1 MKLKFN
7 SFLFTLALGCSL
19 TASAQ
24 DDHFN
29 CGQSKVTQEMWAK
42 NPQLKADHEDFLN
55 RVRVSAEMNP
65 VTQKVVYTI
74 PLVFHIIHEYGQ
86 ENISDAQVFDQV
98 AVLNRD
104 YRKLNADISQ
114 LVAGYDTLAA
124 DAQIEFRLA
133 TIGPNGECT
142 NGINHIY
149 SHETSN
155 GDDYAKHNQWHRSRY
170 LNIWVV
176 RSMKDGV
183 AGYAYQPNDG
193 LDFWRDGII
202 ILQQYIGR
210 IGTGEEFRSRA
221 LTHEIGHYLGLDH
234 CWGGTN
240 EPGVACGDDGIA
252 DTPETKGFDF
262 CPTTLAQAQ
271 VCNPGVV
278 ENYQNYMEYSY
289 CSVMF
294 TKKQVAF
301 IRNSLLVETA
311 NRSNLVKDS
320 NLIATGALVSPAPL
334 CAPVADFSTWVIG
347 SGSTLTRSKFACEG
361 DVVTFKDASWNAATI
376 NRTWS
381 FQDGTPATSTI
392 ANPEVTFSGFG
403 WKKVKLTVANATGQD
418 SIVDF
423 YAIHISP
430 TWVDHTGPYTE
441 NFESGN
447 VASWLVDN
455 PENNYAKWQLSNTHG
470 KDNSKCMMLNNY
482 KDVSSAQLY
491 TEDYFYDF
499 RLGGNKDALVSPSF
513 DLTNTTG
520 SELIFDYSYA
530 TGGTVLADITESLKI
545 YVSKNCGKTWT
556 LRETLSTTEL
566 LTAGNSS
573 GISYAPNTNTQWKTK
588 SVPVVINS
596 QDSKTRFKFEFNA
609 SDVSNN
615 IYLDNIRI
623 TGTLDVTENPLNVM
637 DVTVFPNPTNAAN
650 GISINYTA
658 NDNAVEFQLMDVQG
672 KVLATE
678 TNTAVNTEV
687 THKMNLS
694 SPLAAG
700 CYYVK
705 ISQGEFNMTKKVVI
719 M

>member
-19 TASAQ
+19 SVSAQ
-24 DDHFN
+24 DDHFS
-29 CGQSKVTQEMWAK
+29 CGQSKMTQEMWAK
-42 NPQLKADHEDFLN
+42 NPQMKAEHEDFLN
-55 RVRVSAEMNP
+55 RVRATAEINP
-65 VTQKVVYTI
+65 VTQKAVYII
-74 PLVFHIIHEYGQ
+74 PLVFHVIHEYGS
-86 ENISDAQVFDQV
+86 ENISDAQIFDQV

-114 LVAGYDTLAA
+114 LVAGFDTIAA

-142 NGINHIY
+142 NGITHTY

-155 GDDYAKHNQWHRSRY
+155 GDDYAKLNQWHRSRY
-170 LNIWVV
+170 LNVWVV

-193 LDFWRDGII
+193 LDFYRDGII

-210 IGTGEEFRSRA
+210 IGTGNEYNSRA

-240 EPGVACGDDGIA
+240 EPGVACGDDGIS
-252 DTPETKGFDF
+252 DTPETKGFKF
-262 CPTTLAQAQ
+262 CPTTLAQAT
-271 VCNPGVV
+271 VCNPGIV

-294 TKKQVAF
+294 SKKQVEF
-301 IRNSLLVETA
+301 MRNSLLVDA
-311 NRSNLVKDS
+311 SNRSNLIKDS

-334 CAPVADFSTWVIG
+334 CKPVADFSAWTG
-347 SGSTLTRSKFACEG
+347 SGSTLARGKFACEG
-361 DVVTFKDASWNAATI
+361 DVVTFRDASWNSSVI
-376 NRTWS
+376 SRTWY
-381 FQDGTPATSTI
+381 FEDGSPATSTE
-392 ANPEVTFSGFG
+392 ANPQVTFSGLG
-403 WKKVKLTVANATGQD
+403 WKRVKLVVSNTSGGD
-418 SIVDF
+418 SLID
-423 YAIHISP
+423 YKAIHISQS
-430 TWVDHTGPYTE
+430 WADKVGPYSE

-447 VASWLVDN
+447 VLSWLVDN

-482 KDVSSAQLY
+482 RDVSGAQLY
-491 TEDYFYDF
+491 TEDYFYNF
-499 RLGGNKDALVSPSF
+499 RLGGNKDALISPSN

-530 TGGTVLADITESLKI
+530 TSGTVLADIKESLKI

-556 LRETLSTTEL
+556 LRQTLSSTDL

-573 GISYAPNTNTQWKTK
+573 GINFAPTSNTQWKTAT
-588 SVPVVINS
+588 VPIVINS
-596 QDSKTRFKFEFNA
+596 QDTRTRFKFEFNA

-615 IYLDNIRI
+615 LYIDNIRI

-637 DVTVFPNPTNAAN
+637 DLTVYPNPTTSQN

-658 NDNAVEFQLMDVQG
+658 NDQEVEFQLMDVQG
-672 KVLATE
+672 KVLTTE
-678 TNTAVNTEV
+678 KNNAVNTEV
-687 THKMNLS
+687 THKMNLTG
-694 SPLAAG
+694 PLAAG

-705 ISQGEFNMTKKVVI
+705 VSQGEFSVTKKVVI
-719 M
+719 L